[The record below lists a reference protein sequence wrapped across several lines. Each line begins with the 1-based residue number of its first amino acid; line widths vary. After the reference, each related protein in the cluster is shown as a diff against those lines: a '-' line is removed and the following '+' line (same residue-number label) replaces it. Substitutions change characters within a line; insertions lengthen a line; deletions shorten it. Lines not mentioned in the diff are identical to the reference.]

1 MELRITQIR
10 KSKAMT
16 QKNLAELCGTTQQ
29 QIAKIENGNGDPQ
42 LSTLKRVSEALKCE
56 LKDLFYSK
64 EEFIS
69 EIQNTVKANKVN
81 LKKISIIELN
91 SLCANSAGIP
101 SLHPYWSLI
110 QIKNN
115 KVLRKENS

>member
-1 MELRITQIR
+1 LSHF
-10 KSKAMT
+10 K
-16 QKNLAELCGTTQQ
+16 KNSS
-29 QIAKIENGNGDPQ
+29 NVDPQ
-42 LSTLKRVSEALKCE
+42 LSTLKRVAGALNCE

-69 EIQNTVKANKVN
+69 EIQSAVKANSVN

-91 SLCANSAGIP
+91 SVCASSAGIP
-101 SLHPYWSLI
+101 SLHPYWALI

-115 KVLRKENS
+115 KVLLKEQS